1 MSDTVQKLPERADC
15 IKRTGE
21 PCVGFKG
28 FLERQYLSQ
37 RCHLDELDRLE
48 AKLAKAMEALPDDL
62 RAAGWT
68 VAVHNDYRQ
77 NGEAHTFWLFTRG
90 TRAVKGEGRTD
101 AEALNNAR
109 RTLSELE
116 DK

>member
-48 AKLAKAMEALPDDL
+48 AKLAKAMEALRPFAALADRPGVKRCADDADWQIDLLGPTDGPAKGYTGDFTTADL
-62 RAAGWT
+62 R
-68 VAVHNDYRQ
+68 R
-77 NGEAHTFWLFTRG
+77 
-90 TRAVKGEGRTD
+90 
-101 AEALNNAR
+101 AR
-109 RTLSELE
+109 RVVSELE